1 MRNREIWRESKYVW
15 AKGGL
20 WSSADVSEVRI
31 ESRFLCDILA
41 QAYASAIQQHAR
53 GRLLDLGCGKAPLYG
68 IYRGCTEEIIC
79 VDWVNTRHRS
89 PYLDLEQDLNQPLPV
104 AAASIDTML
113 ATDVLEHIAHP
124 SDLWREMAR
133 LLAPGGKLILGVPF
147 LYGVHEAPY
156 DYFRYT
162 EFALQMFCRENGLAV
177 VELKRMG
184 GSPEV
189 QIDFAAKHLGFSRI
203 ASVCLYHLGRLFVRS
218 PLGQRLSQLSAPYF
232 PLGYCLVARKNG
244 DVDVT

>member
-20 WSSADVSEVRI
+20 RSSADVSEVRI
-31 ESRFLCDILA
+31 ESRFLGDILA